1 MKIKL
6 NNLTVTHPELCKNWS
21 PKNEKGPEHYTKRTA
36 REVFLDCP
44 TCKCEYLTKVANL
57 TRVKGETCPKC
68 RIVNNLTTTHPE
80 LCKEW
85 SLKNEK
91 GPEHHTA
98 GENKKVWW
106 DCPTCDESFDSSPNS
121 RTRAGV
127 GRGCPYCSGRK
138 AGSNSNLTTTHPELV
153 KEWSPKNEK
162 GPEEYTKGS
171 NKKVWWDCPTCEM
184 TYPAPPKKR
193 TVGRGCSYCA
203 GKRVCSNNNLTTTH
217 SELCKEWSLKNEKG
231 PEEYINGSGE
241 KVWWDCSVCNDSW
254 NAAIVSRARGAGC
267 PYCSGHKAGSKN
279 NLAVINPDLCKE
291 WSPKN
296 EKGPEE
302 YTPGSGYKVWWD
314 CSVCNDSWNAAI
326 FSRARGGGCPYC
338 SGQRPIKKLR
348 SILKG
353 VMSFIDILPSSEL
366 YAILQQEGVSKARLK
381 RVSKAKRI
389 LPPKDVAAFV
399 EGEEDTTVE
408 EMLLKDEED
417 YSLETKELLKEG
429 DNLSVEAEV
438 DFSDIMNKNVDSLVF
453 LMSNNFRRCS
463 DDDTA
468 TFLIEKAKD
477 RIRQVINIIRDRD
490 GNEAAMTHLHSSWA
504 LAEEKSKV
512 G

>member
-153 KEWSPKNEK
+153 
-162 GPEEYTKGS
+162 
-171 NKKVWWDCPTCEM
+171 
-184 TYPAPPKKR
+184 
-193 TVGRGCSYCA
+193 
-203 GKRVCSNNNLTTTH
+203 
-217 SELCKEWSLKNEKG
+217 
-231 PEEYINGSGE
+231 
-241 KVWWDCSVCNDSW
+241 
-254 NAAIVSRARGAGC
+254 
-267 PYCSGHKAGSKN
+267 
-279 NLAVINPDLCKE
+279 KE